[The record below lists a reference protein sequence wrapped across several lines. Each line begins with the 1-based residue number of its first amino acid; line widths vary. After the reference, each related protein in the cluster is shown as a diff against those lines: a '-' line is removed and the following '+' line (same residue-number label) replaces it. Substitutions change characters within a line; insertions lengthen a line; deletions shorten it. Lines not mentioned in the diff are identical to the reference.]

1 LTDKVV
7 LIVEDDLGLRRAISR
22 ILKSEAYNVVEFS
35 TGERLL
41 NWLDCAVEPP
51 SIGCVLL
58 DVDLPGMSGISVQQK
73 VLKQYPGYRSV
84 FMSGAADAGDV
95 NAAWKNGAWDFLL
108 KPFDL
113 EELLATI
120 VAVFDVR
127 TTSNPTVRN
136 TTRSEPADLTPRE
149 RQVVSRVAAG
159 RLNKQIAEELGL
171 SLRTIKMH
179 RGNAMYKLGFSH
191 VAELVRY
198 IDKND

>member
-1 LTDKVV
+1 MSDRLV

-22 ILKSEAYNVVEFS
+22 ILQSEAYNVEAFN
-35 TGERLL
+35 TGEQLFSRL
-41 NWLDCAVEPP
+41 DRAVEPP
-51 SIGCVLL
+51 PVGCVLI

-73 VLKQYPGYRSV
+73 LLKRYPSWRSV

-113 EELLATI
+113 EELLATV
-120 VAVFDVR
+120 VAVFEVQ
-127 TTSNPTVRN
+127 TTANPAVRN
-136 TTRSEPADLTPRE
+136 TIPSALPDLTPRE
-149 RQVVSRVAAG
+149 REVVSRVAAG
-159 RLNKQIAEELGL
+159 RLNKQIAQELGL

-179 RGNAMYKLGFSH
+179 RGNAMHKLGFSH

-198 IDKND
+198 IDKKA